1 MDISQAE
8 RLLDSYDRLE
18 GEKERE
24 KAGVVVN
31 LVSDINNE
39 IFEKIVIGGDRM
51 SEALKRMVLPE
62 LGELKNLLADKDAE
76 LADKD
81 AEIADKNAKLADK
94 DAEIAALKRMLA
106 ERDTDR

>member
-1 MDISQAE
+1 
-8 RLLDSYDRLE
+8 
-18 GEKERE
+18 
-24 KAGVVVN
+24 
-31 LVSDINNE
+31 
-39 IFEKIVIGGDRM
+39 M